1 MIGLNLERANSSN
14 PLTDEQLV
22 AATRAGD
29 RDAFAQLVHRHEDQ
43 VLWTVYRSLERFRGE
58 AQFRTWLYRVTINR
72 CRDEI
77 RRRGTIKHTRP
88 VSLDRM
94 MGGDEEREAALEPEA
109 RQAAPEAIA
118 RGHETQRIVQDA
130 IGQLTDELR
139 EAIVLRDVRDLA
151 YDEMAQVLD
160 IPVGTV
166 RSRLNRARTRLAQLL
181 EPILQGGA

>member
-1 MIGLNLERANSSN
+1 MALRLLCNREDA
-14 PLTDEQLV
+14 
-22 AATRAGD
+22 
-29 RDAFAQLVHRHEDQ
+29 RDLAQEVFL
-43 VLWTVYRSLERFRGE
+43 TVYQSLERFRGE

-88 VSLDRM
+88 VSLDRI
-94 MGGDEEREAALEPEA
+94 MGGDEERAASLEPAA
-109 RQAAPEAIA
+109 RDASPEAVA
-118 RGHETQRIVQDA
+118 RGRETEQIVQRAMGELPED
-130 IGQLTDELR
+130 LR

-166 RSRLNRARTRLAQLL
+166 RSRLNRARTRLAELL
-181 EPILQGGA
+181 EPILEGGA